1 MEKIKEFIE
10 KILAKEAECWT
21 NLNLNDLDAFNQSV
35 RELYKMTTERIGK
48 SLGISEMTDFG
59 IFKRAEKEIA
69 ENPLSYESRHLYK
82 LSSYKNEIYGD
93 IWVAYVS
100 VKNPSIEPKSDV
112 FFQGFILAS
121 INNELK
127 IIGTMV
133 TEKNRSTM
141 KVDGWRA
148 SPYNSSDLDINKLGQ
163 FISTERYFE
172 PNNRDDFSLEE
183 YLKDK

>member
-1 MEKIKEFIE
+1 MEEIKEFIK

-21 NLNLNDLDAFNQSV
+21 ELNLNNLNAFNERV
-35 RELYKMTTERIGK
+35 RELYEMTTERIGK
-48 SLGISEMTDFG
+48 SFGISTMTDFG
-59 IFKRAEKEIA
+59 IFKRTAKEIS
-69 ENPLSYESRHLYK
+69 ENPLSYKPRHLYK
-82 LSSYKNEIYGD
+82 LSFYKNEIYGD

-112 FFQGFILAS
+112 FFQGFILAYV
-121 INNELK
+121 NNGLK
-127 IIGTMV
+127 AIGTMV

-148 SPYNSSDLDINKLGQ
+148 SPYNPSDLDINILGG

-183 YLKDK
+183 FFKDK